1 MIKLICMTYTKKRN
15 IIVTA
20 MIFLAG
26 ILAGGR
32 LIAPKIL
39 PQVSDGSAPN
49 DAEVYTVTSVIDG
62 DTFHISEAIRVRLMG
77 INSPDKGE
85 CYYQQAK
92 QALQEL
98 IEGKQVKLEKDITD
112 KDDYGR
118 WLRYAILQ
126 RPGEDNI
133 LLNDYLVRNGYAFDT
148 PIPPDKHYRELL
160 ASAEEQAKRNKLGL
174 WLACDFPEDNEAAA
188 REVDAGPTDAQC
200 IIKGNI
206 SEKGFGKTY
215 LIPGCDNYL
224 NVKVDVR
231 KGEQYFCTEEE
242 ALDAGF
248 RKATNCP

>member
-1 MIKLICMTYTKKRN
+1 
-15 IIVTA
+15 

-98 IEGKQVKLEKDITD
+98 IEGKQVKLKKT
-112 KDDYGR
+112 
-118 WLRYAILQ
+118 
-126 RPGEDNI
+126 
-133 LLNDYLVRNGYAFDT
+133 LLTKTIMG
-148 PIPPDKHYRELL
+148 
-160 ASAEEQAKRNKLGL
+160 
-174 WLACDFPEDNEAAA
+174 
-188 REVDAGPTDAQC
+188 AG
-200 IIKGNI
+200 
-206 SEKGFGKTY
+206 
-215 LIPGCDNYL
+215 
-224 NVKVDVR
+224 
-231 KGEQYFCTEEE
+231 
-242 ALDAGF
+242 
-248 RKATNCP
+248 